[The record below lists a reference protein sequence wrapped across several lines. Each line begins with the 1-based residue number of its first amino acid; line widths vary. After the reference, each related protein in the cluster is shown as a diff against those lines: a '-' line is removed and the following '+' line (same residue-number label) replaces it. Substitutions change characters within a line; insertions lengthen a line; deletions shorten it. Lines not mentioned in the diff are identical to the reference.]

1 MRRARSRSSARS
13 GSGCVPGRHGGPFSA
28 GDAAPHSLTPSAR
41 TVAESRGRSA
51 PACASHSMSR
61 IRVRLLKTQGEFRQC
76 ERLQQIVWGTLGVSS
91 EVMTVTQKYGGVVLG
106 AFVGDRLAGFIC
118 AFLARRRDRL
128 IHWSHMMAV
137 APEDRDRGLGF
148 RMKLEHR
155 RLALARGIKSICWTY
170 DPLQSRNAAL
180 NVSRLGARVEEYV
193 PDCYGH
199 FPSRIE
205 KGLASDRFVV
215 NWRIALPVVARR
227 LKKAPPAQGS
237 LLLPRVNETRLN
249 AQGLLVNR
257 KIFWGVHEPRLLV
270 EIPSNTRSEEHTSE
284 LQSRL
289 HLVCRLL
296 LEKKKKTNKQD
307 AYNM

>member
-1 MRRARSRSSARS
+1 
-13 GSGCVPGRHGGPFSA
+13 
-28 GDAAPHSLTPSAR
+28 
-41 TVAESRGRSA
+41 
-51 PACASHSMSR
+51 MSR
-61 IRVRLLKTQGEFRQC
+61 IRVRLLKTHGEFRQC

-91 EVMTVTQKYGGVVLG
+91 EVMAVTQKYGGVVLG
-106 AFVGDRLAGFIC
+106 AFVGDRLAGFIY

-180 NVSRLGARVEEYV
+180 NVSRLGARVEEYI

-215 NWRIALPVVARR
+215 NWRIALPVVGHR
-227 LKKAPPAQGS
+227 LKKGSPAPGS

-257 KIFWGVHEPRLLV
+257 KISWGVHEPRLLV
-270 EIPSNTRSEEHTSE
+270 EIPSNTDEIRRRSIALARRWRTQARKIFERYFSSGYRVEDFRSVGQAAE
-284 LQSRL
+284 LRCYYIL
-289 HLVCRLL
+289 RRDRA
-296 LEKKKKTNKQD
+296 KR
-307 AYNM
+307 